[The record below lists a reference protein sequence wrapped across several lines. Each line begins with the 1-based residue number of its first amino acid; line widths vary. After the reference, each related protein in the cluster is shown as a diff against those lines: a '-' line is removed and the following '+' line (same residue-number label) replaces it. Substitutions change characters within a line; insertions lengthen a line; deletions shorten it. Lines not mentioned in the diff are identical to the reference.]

1 MFQLFLSRN
10 VLTQIVGIVFALL
23 AALHVALPA
32 PIDQASVVAAG
43 MLIMA
48 AVSAVTRFG
57 RAGDPESDAK
67 AWWQSRT
74 IWTAIVAAG
83 VATAVIVA
91 AIASINLGAVDQEG
105 IVAAIMIV
113 VGVVNVWLHRR
124 SAHRRR
130 SRRNGGKET

>member
-10 VLTQIVGIVFALL
+10 VLTQIVGIFFALL
-23 AALHVALPA
+23 AAFHVALPA
-32 PIDQASVVAAG
+32 SIDQASVVAAG
-43 MLIMA
+43 MLVMA
-48 AVSAVTRFG
+48 AVSAVTRFD

-83 VATAVIVA
+83 VATVVIVA
-91 AIASINLGAVDQEG
+91 AIAGINLGAVEQEG

-124 SAHRRR
+124 SA
-130 SRRNGGKET
+130 SPIA